1 MGIIKKI
8 QKLYYGWW
16 IVITS
21 FVLFVFIGGT
31 ALYGFTAFFNPIIDE
46 MKWSRAQTSI
56 AFSLRSVEGGVMRPL
71 IGFLVDRI
79 GPRRCVIAGVL
90 ILGGSLIF
98 MSYTNSL
105 LHFYLSFGLLALG
118 FTAAL
123 GIAQYAAVA
132 NWFRRRRSFA
142 MGILSAGYGVS
153 GVMTPVLVFL
163 INAYGWRSSLVIIG
177 IITISIGIPLSLV
190 MRHRPEQYGYLP
202 DGDSG
207 NKIEITEDQTI
218 SAEFE
223 EKGYTVRAALRS
235 STFWLLLAFWTFT
248 GFAQSAL
255 IVHEMPYLTG
265 IGISENLAAMTMV
278 GITISSLIGRLGF
291 SWLGDI
297 YKKKYL
303 LAIGCTLQVIGT
315 FIFANI
321 RSAWMIIPFLLTYGP
336 GFGGPIPLLG
346 AIQADYFGTKSYAAL
361 RGMFTFGWTI
371 PGIIAPVLAGWIY
384 DVYGSYRTAFIIFAI
399 VGILALPSV
408 LLIRKPSKES

>member
-1 MGIIKKI
+1 MNIIKKI
-8 QKLYYGWW
+8 RGLYYGWW

-56 AFSLRSVEGGVMRPL
+56 AFSLRSVEGGVMRPI
-71 IGFLVDRI
+71 IGFLVDRV
-79 GPRRCVIAGVL
+79 GPRRCIITGVL

-132 NWFRRRRSFA
+132 NWFRK
-142 MGILSAGYGVS
+142 L
-153 GVMTPVLVFL
+153 L
-163 INAYGWRSSLVIIG
+163 INAYSWRTSLVIIG
-177 IITISIGIPLSLV
+177 ITTIGLGIPLALV

-202 DGDSG
+202 NGKSD
-207 NKIEITEDQTI
+207 NKIEVPGDQLT
-218 SAEFE
+218 SEEFE
-223 EKGYTVRAALRS
+223 EKGSTVREALRS
-235 STFWLLLAFWTFT
+235 RTFWLLLAFWTFT

-303 LAIGCTLQVIGT
+303 LAIGCILQVIGT

-346 AIQADYFGTKSYAAL
+346 AIQADYFGIKSYAAL
-361 RGMFTFGWTI
+361 RGLFTFGWTI
-371 PGIIAPVLAGWIY
+371 PGIIAPVAAGWIY
-384 DVYGSYRTAFIIFAI
+384 DIYGSYRVAFLIFAA
-399 VGILALPSV
+399 VGVLAIPSV
-408 LLIRKPSKES
+408 LLIRKEGNDHK